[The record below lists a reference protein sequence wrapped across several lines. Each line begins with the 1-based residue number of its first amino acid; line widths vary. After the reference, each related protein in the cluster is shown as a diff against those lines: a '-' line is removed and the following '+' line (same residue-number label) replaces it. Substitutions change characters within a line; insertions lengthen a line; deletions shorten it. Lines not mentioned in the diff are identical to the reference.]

1 MKFDK
6 KILIDSLIGLVLGG
20 GLVLIAYYGLN
31 KPLMLKF
38 FPKENLLS
46 KIIFFSSLVIAP
58 FLAIVVHELGHLL
71 AGIFQGFRVELF
83 VVYFF
88 GLRRAN
94 GKLELFFNT
103 NVQYFGGVAATSPKT
118 LQNDYDLIRKYATI
132 LICGPIAS
140 LLLAIIS
147 FIIIYYY
154 DFQLNPFFG
163 LLTVT
168 SFGIFIATTLPE
180 KSGIFFTDRK
190 RFQRLLDKGDI
201 GKIELAFLQIVNQ
214 SLLEN
219 TYKNLSI
226 EKVNM
231 LKQDSDKII
240 RFWGY
245 YFEFQFYKDNA
256 LAEDMQLMRASLDE
270 YKKVIPKALWK
281 SLEID

>member
-20 GLVLIAYYGLN
+20 GLVWIAYYCFN
-31 KPLMLKF
+31 EQFIFKF
-38 FPKENLLS
+38 FPKENSIS
-46 KIIFFSSLVIAP
+46 KIIFFSSIVIAP
-58 FLAIVVHELGHLL
+58 FLAIAVHELGHLL
-71 AGIFQGFRVELF
+71 AGIFQGFQVELF
-83 VVYFF
+83 VVYFL
-88 GLRRAN
+88 GLRRTN

-118 LQNDYDLIRKYATI
+118 LQNDNDLIRKYAII
-132 LICGPIAS
+132 LISGPLAS
-140 LLLAIIS
+140 LILAVIS
-147 FIIIYYY
+147 IIIVAKC
-154 DFQLNPFFG
+154 DLQLNPFWG
-163 LLTVT
+163 LLAVT
-168 SFGIFIATTLPE
+168 SFGIFIATTIPE

-219 TYKNLSI
+219 TCKNLSI
-226 EKVNM
+226 DKVNM

-240 RFWGY
+240 QFWGY